1 MEFTFEKCTWEDVL
15 KLQELSIKTYR
26 ETFEAYNSEENM
38 KEYLDRAYETQ
49 CLKAE
54 IADPNVNYLFLQ
66 NGSSTVGYIR
76 LNQAPSQSDINDE
89 KSLEIQRIYVLK
101 EFKGQGAGTVMIRLA
116 IEEAK
121 KLQKEYIWLGV
132 WEKNKK
138 ALEFYNKKGFKN
150 IGVHTFVMGD
160 DAQNDYIMRLD
171 V

>member
-1 MEFTFEKCTWEDVL
+1 MEFTFKKCTLEDVL
-15 KLQELSIKTYR
+15 ELQELSIQTYR
-26 ETFEAYNSEENM
+26 ETFEAHNTEENM

-66 NGSSTVGYIR
+66 KGSETVGYIR
-76 LNQAPSQSDINDE
+76 LNRAPSQSDINDE

-101 EFKGQGAGTVMIRLA
+101 KFKGQGAGSVLMQRA
-116 IEEAK
+116 IEEAQ

-132 WEKNKK
+132 WEKNEK

-160 DAQNDYIMRLD
+160 DAQSDYIMRLD